1 MNLDFNQQK
10 AFISGSTSGIGYAIA
25 KSLASLGCE
34 VVLNGRTQKSV
45 DNAVTKLRGE
55 AQEAKCSGLVCDFA
69 NNSQIDGLV
78 AALGS
83 VDILVNNVGIYTDQD
98 FFETSDESW
107 NEQWE
112 VNVMSGVRLSRAIL
126 PSMLKK
132 DYGRILFISSECAVL
147 TPSNLLAYSV
157 TKTALLGLSKGLSGL
172 TKGSKVTVN
181 TLLPGST
188 LTDGA
193 QNFLETVAKKTNQS
207 VEQVEKEFF
216 KIDRPNSLIQ
226 RFETVQE
233 ISDAAL
239 FLCSRSSSAINGT
252 ALRVDGGS
260 VGGLF

>member
-1 MNLDFNQQK
+1 MNLNFNKQK
-10 AFISGSTSGIGYAIA
+10 AFISGSTSGIGFAIA
-25 KSLASLGCE
+25 QSLAILGCE
-34 VVLNGRTQKSV
+34 VVINGRTRGSV
-45 DNAVTKLRGE
+45 DKALVKLRKE
-55 AQEAKCSGLVCDFA
+55 VPEVMCSGLVCDFA
-69 NNSQIDGLV
+69 DTSQID
-78 AALGS
+78 ALLNDLGH

-98 FFETSDESW
+98 FFETSDKSW
-107 NEQWE
+107 TEQWE
-112 VNVMSGVRLSRAIL
+112 VNVMSGVRLSKALL
-126 PSMLKK
+126 PNMFAK

-157 TKTALLGLSKGLSGL
+157 TKTALLGLSKGLSRL

-193 QNFLETVAKKTNQS
+193 QNFLEAIAQKTGQS

-216 KIDRPNSLIQ
+216 KSDRPNSLIQ

-233 ISDAAL
+233 IADAAV
-239 FLCSRSSSAINGT
+239 FLCSPSASAINGT

-260 VGGLF
+260 IGGLF

>member
-1 MNLDFNQQK
+1 MNLDFRRQK
-10 AFISGSTSGIGYAIA
+10 VFISGSTSGIGYAIA
-25 KSLASLGCE
+25 KSLASLGCQ
-34 VVLNGRTQKSV
+34 VILNGRTQESV
-45 DNAVTKLRGE
+45 DKALAKLREEVPE
-55 AQEAKCSGLVCDFA
+55 ADCSGLLCDFSDT
-69 NNSQIDGLV
+69 SQIDVLLEE
-78 AALGS
+78 LGS

-98 FFETSDESW
+98 FFETLDKSW
-107 NEQWE
+107 TEQWE
-112 VNVMSGVRLSRAIL
+112 VNVMSGVRLSKALL
-126 PSMLKK
+126 PKMLEKG
-132 DYGRILFISSECAVL
+132 YGRILFISSECAVL

-193 QNFLETVAKKTNQS
+193 QNFLEAVAQKTGQL

-216 KIDRPNSLIQ
+216 KTDRPNSLIQ

-233 ISDAAL
+233 IADATV
-239 FLCSRSSSAINGT
+239 FLCSPSASAINGT

-260 VGGLF
+260 IGGLF

>member
-1 MNLDFNQQK
+1 MNLDFRRQK

-34 VVLNGRTQKSV
+34 VVLNGRTQESV
-45 DNAVTKLRGE
+45 DKALVNLRGE
-55 AQEAKCSGLVCDFA
+55 LPEADCSGLVCDFA
-69 NNSQIDGLV
+69 ETSQIDALV
-78 AALGS
+78 EALCR

-107 NEQWE
+107 MQQWE
-112 VNVMSGVRLSRAIL
+112 VNVMSGVRLSRTLL
-126 PSMLKK
+126 PKMLEKG
-132 DYGRILFISSECAVL
+132 YGRILFISSECAVL
-147 TPSNLLAYSV
+147 TPSNLLAYSA

-181 TLLPGST
+181 TVLPGST

-193 QNFLETVAKKTNQS
+193 QNFLEAVAQKTGQT

-216 KIDRPNSLIQ
+216 KTDRPNSIIQ

-233 ISDAAL
+233 IADAAV
-239 FLCSRSSSAINGT
+239 FLCSPSASAINGT

>member
-1 MNLDFNQQK
+1 MDLDFNGQK
-10 AFISGSTSGIGYAIA
+10 AFISGSTSGIGYAIT

-45 DNAVTKLRGE
+45 DNALVKLRE
-55 AQEAKCSGLVCDFA
+55 EVPESRCSGFVCDFA
-69 NNSQIDGLV
+69 DTWQTDALLDDLV
-78 AALGS
+78 N
-83 VDILVNNVGIYTDQD
+83 VDILINNVGIYTDQD
-98 FFETSDESW
+98 FFQTSDDSW
-107 NEQWE
+107 TQQWQ
-112 VNVMSGVRLSRAIL
+112 VNVMSGVRLSKALL
-126 PSMLKK
+126 PEMLEKN
-132 DYGRILFISSECAVL
+132 YGRILFISSECAVL

-188 LTDGA
+188 LTGGA
-193 QNFLETVAKKTNQS
+193 QNFLEAVAQKTGQS
-207 VEQVEKEFF
+207 VDQVEKEFF
-216 KIDRPNSLIQ
+216 KTDRPNSLIQ

-233 ISDAAL
+233 IADAAV
-239 FLCSRSSSAINGT
+239 FLCSPSASAINGT

>member
-1 MNLDFNQQK
+1 MNLDFKEQK
-10 AFISGSTSGIGYAIA
+10 AFISGSTSGIGFAIA
-25 KSLASLGCE
+25 QSLAILGCE
-34 VVLNGRTQKSV
+34 VILNGRAQKSV
-45 DNAVTKLRGE
+45 DKAVAKLCQKAPE
-55 AQEAKCSGLVCDFA
+55 SKCSGLVCDFA
-69 NNSQIDGLV
+69 DTSQIDGL
-78 AALGS
+78 ATALDS

-98 FFETSDESW
+98 FFDISDESW
-107 NEQWE
+107 NKQWE
-112 VNVMSGVRLSRAIL
+112 INVMSGVRLSRAVL

-157 TKTALLGLSKGLSGL
+157 TKTSLLGLSKGLSGL

-193 QNFLETVAKKTNQS
+193 QNFLEAVAQKTRQS

-216 KIDRPNSLIQ
+216 KVDRPNSLIQ

-233 ISDAAL
+233 IADAAV
-239 FLCSRSSSAINGT
+239 FLCSPSSSAINGT

>member
-1 MNLDFNQQK
+1 MNLYFRRQK

-34 VVLNGRTQKSV
+34 VVLNGRTQESV
-45 DNAVTKLRGE
+45 DKALVKLRE
-55 AQEAKCSGLVCDFA
+55 EVPEPRCSGLVCDFA
-69 NNSQIDGLV
+69 DTSQIDALLKD
-78 AALGS
+78 LGS
-83 VDILVNNVGIYTDQD
+83 IDILINNVGIYTDQD
-98 FFETSDESW
+98 FFETSDNSW
-107 NEQWE
+107 TEQWE
-112 VNVMSGVRLSRAIL
+112 VNVMSGVRLSKTLL
-126 PSMLKK
+126 PKMLKK

-147 TPSNLLAYSV
+147 TPWNLLAYSV

-181 TLLPGST
+181 TVLPGST

-193 QNFLETVAKKTNQS
+193 QNFLEAVAKKTGQS

-216 KIDRPNSLIQ
+216 KTDRHNSLIQ

-233 ISDAAL
+233 IADAAV
-239 FLCSRSSSAINGT
+239 FLCSPSASAINGT

>member
-1 MNLDFNQQK
+1 MNLDFRRQK

-34 VVLNGRTQKSV
+34 VVLNGRTQESV
-45 DNAVTKLRGE
+45 DNALVKLQE
-55 AQEAKCSGLVCDFA
+55 EVPEAKYSGLVCDFA
-69 NNSQIDGLV
+69 DTSQID
-78 AALGS
+78 ALLEDLGKI
-83 VDILVNNVGIYTDQD
+83 DILINNVGIYNDQD
-98 FFETSDESW
+98 FFKTSDDSW

-112 VNVMSGVRLSRAIL
+112 VNVMSGVRLSRAL
-126 PSMLKK
+126 LTSMMKK

-193 QNFLETVAKKTNQS
+193 QNFLEAVAQKTGQS
-207 VEQVEKEFF
+207 IEQVEKEFF
-216 KIDRPNSLIQ
+216 KTDRPNSLIQ

-233 ISDAAL
+233 IADAAV
-239 FLCSRSSSAINGT
+239 FLCSPSASAINGT